1 MEINL
6 IYITVGN
13 MDEARKIGRTL
24 VEERLAACVNMID
37 AMASLYWWEGEI
49 QEDREVI
56 LLAKT
61 TGELVSPLIERVKSL
76 HSYECPCIVS
86 LPILEGNR
94 AFLDWIEAE
103 VRFSRG

>member
-37 AMASLYWWEGEI
+37 AMASLY
-49 QEDREVI
+49 
-56 LLAKT
+56 
-61 TGELVSPLIERVKSL
+61 
-76 HSYECPCIVS
+76 
-86 LPILEGNR
+86 
-94 AFLDWIEAE
+94 
-103 VRFSRG
+103 

>member
-6 IYITVGN
+6 IYITVGSVA
-13 MDEARKIGRTL
+13 EARKIGRTL

-37 AMASLYWWEGEI
+37 GMQSLYWWEGKV

-61 TGELVSPLIERVKSL
+61 TEERVQPLIQRVKAL

-86 LPILEGNR
+86 LPISEGNP
-94 AFLDWIEAE
+94 AFIDWIKAE
-103 VRFSRG
+103 VRS

>member
-103 VRFSRG
+103 VRSSRG